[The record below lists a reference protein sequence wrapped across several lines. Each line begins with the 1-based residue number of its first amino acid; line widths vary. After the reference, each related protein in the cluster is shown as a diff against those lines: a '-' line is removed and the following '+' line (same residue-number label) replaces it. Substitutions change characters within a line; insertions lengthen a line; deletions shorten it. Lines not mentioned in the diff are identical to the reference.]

1 MTVYC
6 QGNDHH
12 RKRQS
17 AILVDLDIIRM
28 KSMNIFEV
36 TITDDLR
43 ATNHV
48 DNLYCA
54 HSPCMPSECSG
65 HMASQQQRSTQSPG
79 PPPSP
84 GSCTPPQ
91 PGLASLMKMIVSAWI
106 DSKPTAGKASELHVK
121 MVHVYPRQRA
131 QHRLWQRWLVA
142 QGDER
147 RSRFNV

>member
-17 AILVDLDIIRM
+17 AITVDLYIIRM

-65 HMASQQQRSTQSPG
+65 HMAPLS
-79 PPPSP
+79 
-84 GSCTPPQ
+84 
-91 PGLASLMKMIVSAWI
+91 
-106 DSKPTAGKASELHVK
+106 
-121 MVHVYPRQRA
+121 RQGRH
-131 QHRLWQRWLVA
+131 HRLALV
-142 QGDER
+142 R
-147 RSRFNV
+147 LHSLVWPH